1 MALSGSNPHRIA
13 VVEFALVFKI
23 RSISYMKRES
33 LQQLSGLSDIDPIY
47 GVMGIVD
54 EYFSVAFG
62 DTYVW
67 DEIHQRIP
75 AKKLLDILFDNLG
88 FPLIQG
94 EGEGEVVANDNVSL
108 EQVDRLQ
115 EFLKRN
121 GEIYFADLIGELKKK
136 VKPFDIRCMLMWIFA
151 NIEYLKERETGPRS
165 IFAGNVID
173 GPFV

>member
-1 MALSGSNPHRIA
+1 
-13 VVEFALVFKI
+13 
-23 RSISYMKRES
+23 MKRES

-54 EYFSVAFG
+54 EYFSVALG

-75 AKKLLDILFDNLG
+75 HEKLIDVLFNNLG
-88 FPLIQG
+88 FPMIKVQG
-94 EGEGEVVANDNVSL
+94 RLVVNDEVSL
-108 EQVDRLQ
+108 KQVNNLQ

-136 VKPFDIRCMLMWIFA
+136 VTPIDIRVILMWLFV
-151 NIEYLKERETGPRS
+151 NIEYLKEREVGPRS